1 MEKLTSTLDES
12 QYEAGRFFT
21 TDHWENIMKKM
32 QELPDIEWEG
42 TIEEIVEMSINA
54 AAQLSQTDLSKD
66 ASEKTEELIKLTK
79 DKFPKGRIEN

>member
-1 MEKLTSTLDES
+1 MEKLPSTLDES

-32 QELPDIEWEG
+32 QELPDIEWEE

-54 AAQLSQTDLSKD
+54 AAQLSKD
-66 ASEKTEELIKLTK
+66 ASENTEELIKSSQ
-79 DKFPKGRIEN
+79 DKFPKGRIED